1 MSDQKRQVILSC
13 DSMKPNVNDYYQEHV
28 NPNGDSGRDYE
39 NMAKTGQSRE
49 GILSQKKTKYQ
60 SKTTQNSLESND
72 GDEGLPDSE
81 KMQEAMMLPQDKEYE
96 VEEIL
101 EKRLTSRGL
110 EYLVKWKGWDRKQDK
125 TWEPEVNLEGTGVI
139 IRKFK
144 DSLTKF
150 PKKVQNKQEGLF
162 ENGNLK
168 KGDSVRL
175 VNVPKC
181 TGKMKLYSNT
191 LSKDYDAENP
201 DPTYV
206 CVFCHQRPHHMGLG
220 DLFGPYWLKELGK
233 ESAEDYNSM
242 AESEKKK
249 RDESFKRD
257 SWLHADCALWVP
269 CVLLGGSGEVEGL
282 GEAVEQTGH
291 LPCAA
296 CGARGASVGCT
307 AHGCKLV
314 MP

>member
-1 MSDQKRQVILSC
+1 MATLRKEILS
-13 DSMKPNVNDYYQEHV
+13 DM
-28 NPNGDSGRDYE
+28 
-39 NMAKTGQSRE
+39 
-49 GILSQKKTKYQ
+49 
-60 SKTTQNSLESND
+60 
-72 GDEGLPDSE
+72 
-81 KMQEAMMLPQDKEYE
+81 
-96 VEEIL
+96 
-101 EKRLTSRGL
+101 
-110 EYLVKWKGWDRKQDK
+110 
-125 TWEPEVNLEGTGVI
+125 
-139 IRKFK
+139 
-144 DSLTKF
+144 
-150 PKKVQNKQEGLF
+150 
-162 ENGNLK
+162 
-168 KGDSVRL
+168 

-181 TGKMKLYSNT
+181 TGKIKLYSNT

-307 AHGCKLV
+307 AHGCKLA
-314 MP
+314 MHLPCALKEKWDMDEDKFDARCITHM